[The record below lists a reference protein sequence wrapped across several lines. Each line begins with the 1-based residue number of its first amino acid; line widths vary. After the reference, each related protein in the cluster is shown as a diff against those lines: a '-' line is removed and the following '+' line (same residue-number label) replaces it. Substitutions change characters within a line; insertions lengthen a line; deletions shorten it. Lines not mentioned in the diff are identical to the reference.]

1 MRKFL
6 SIAVFP
12 ALILGLSAPLSA
24 DEIITK
30 ITDTYTMQKPV
41 PDAITV
47 DFSAFDLNQDGELSR
62 DEVGEKLFRIFDTDG
77 NGVIDN
83 IEFERPLVMTVIPM
97 ERKTVISTD
106 FGADGEPA
114 RVETST
120 EDFYKRSMLAK
131 FDRDGTGLSARGFLE
146 RDFWSLDDNRDRV
159 IDLREWKAAY
169 NAALR
174 PSANHGRYNR

>member
-6 SIAVFP
+6 SIATFSAFMLGAAAP
-12 ALILGLSAPLSA
+12 ALS

-30 ITDTYTMQKPV
+30 ITDIYTTQKAM
-41 PDAITV
+41 PDTITV

-106 FGADGEPA
+106 FGADGEPG

-131 FDRDGTGLSARGFLE
+131 FDKDGSGLSARLFLE
-146 RDFWSLDDNRDRV
+146 RTFWSLDDNRDRV
-159 IDLREWKAAY
+159 IDLREWKTAY
-169 NAALR
+169 NAAIR
-174 PSANHGRYNR
+174 PSANHNRYNR

>member
-6 SIAVFP
+6 SIATFP
-12 ALILGLSAPLSA
+12 ALILGVSAPALSG
-24 DEIITK
+24 EIITK
-30 ITDTYTMQKPV
+30 ITDVYTMQKTV

-62 DEVGEKLFRIFDTDG
+62 DEVGEALFRIFDTDG

-97 ERKTVISTD
+97 ERKTVVSTD

-114 RVETST
+114 RVETSS

-131 FDRDGTGLSARGFLE
+131 FDKEGSGLSARMFLD
-146 RDFWSLDDNRDRV
+146 RTFWSVDDNRDRV
-159 IDLREWKAAY
+159 IDVREWKAAY
-169 NAALR
+169 SAAIR